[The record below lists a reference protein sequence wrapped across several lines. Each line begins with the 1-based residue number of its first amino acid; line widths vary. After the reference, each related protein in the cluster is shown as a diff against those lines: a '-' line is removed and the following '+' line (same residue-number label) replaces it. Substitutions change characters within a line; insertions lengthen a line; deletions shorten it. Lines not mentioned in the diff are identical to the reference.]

1 VSERQHVD
9 GGDERGASASSHKKS
24 GGSTGNG
31 TGSKTAIVA
40 VGKGEVALTRDD
52 AIGATI
58 NTKWLKVAAT
68 GQWAAA
74 IVIGAALLR
83 ISDSLAEHATFAVF
97 LALFGGFVA
106 GRAASNG
113 RVLDAIRDRERAYLE
128 VERMADVKKVLEN
141 ELLKAR
147 VSSKVEEAKRKSLEA
162 TKSSKKGKGD
172 GK

>member
-1 VSERQHVD
+1 MAMAEAQVRAVKRSRRLVPRQAMA
-9 GGDERGASASSHKKS
+9 EARRWRSLRLA
-24 GGSTGNG
+24 
-31 TGSKTAIVA
+31 
-40 VGKGEVALTRDD
+40 RDRLRSRRED

-58 NTKWLKVAAT
+58 NIKWLKVAAT

-74 IVIGAALLR
+74 VVIGAALLY
-83 ISDSLAEHATFAVF
+83 IADSIAQHAVFAVF
-97 LALFGGFVA
+97 LALFGGFLA

-128 VERMADVKKVLEN
+128 VDRMAEAKKLLEN

-147 VSSKVEEAKRKSLEA
+147 ISSKLEA
-162 TKSSKKGKGD
+162 TKRKAVEATKQKKKGKGD